1 MLSPWLAHTTE
12 LRKSVVVRFW
22 LTPEKIEAG
31 ELWLDGGAVRELQS
45 APTEL
50 EQKVADLFSLLRDPL
65 YHYLYRL
72 LDNRSEAEDVSQE
85 AFLRLFTCLHQGQMI
100 GNARAWVFR
109 VAHNLAI
116 DQLRKK
122 SHCDS
127 ALPENWPEIYACNVA
142 SPPSAEQQLLKQE
155 KLRRINQVLEQLS
168 PQELYCLN
176 LRASGLSYR
185 EIAEVLEVSA
195 SSVATFLS
203 RGIKKITRAI
213 NE

>member
-1 MLSPWLAHTTE
+1 MQRGFA
-12 LRKSVVVRFW
+12 
-22 LTPEKIEAG
+22 
-31 ELWLDGGAVRELQS
+31 
-45 APTEL
+45 
-50 EQKVADLFSLLRDPL
+50 
-65 YHYLYRL
+65 
-72 LDNRSEAEDVSQE
+72 
-85 AFLRLFTCLHQGQMI
+85 
-100 GNARAWVFR
+100 
-109 VAHNLAI
+109 
-116 DQLRKK
+116 
-122 SHCDS
+122 
-127 ALPENWPEIYACNVA
+127 
-142 SPPSAEQQLLKQE
+142 PSAEQQLLKQE

>member
-1 MLSPWLAHTTE
+1 M
-12 LRKSVVVRFW
+12 VRFW
-22 LTPEKIEAG
+22 LTLERFEAG
-31 ELWLDGGAVRELQS
+31 ELWLDRRTVRELQS
-45 APTEL
+45 DPTEL

-72 LDNRSEAEDVSQE
+72 LNNRSEAEDVTQE

-122 SHCDS
+122 SHCES
-127 ALPENWPEIYACNVA
+127 ALPENWDEIYVGNVA

-155 KLRRINQVLEQLS
+155 KLRRINQVLKRLS
-168 PQELYCLN
+168 PQEMHCLN

-185 EIAEVLEVSA
+185 EIAEALDVSA
-195 SSVATFLS
+195 ASVATFLS